1 MTILIKDCAAI
12 TMSTPLVRRGV
23 SIAIAEG
30 RITKISS
37 DSNLFVSERFDKVMD
52 GKNKLVLPG
61 FVNAHTH
68 LPMVLLRGYADDQ
81 NLQRWLAEEIWP
93 AEKKLTEEDVYWASL
108 VGIAEMLR
116 SGTTTFSDMY
126 FFMDAVAQAV
136 KESGMRALL
145 SYGIIA
151 PQPGAKADQELK
163 ITEDFLKRWHGQAN
177 GRIRVAAAPHA
188 PYTCC
193 DEVWRRAKSLAI
205 QYNTLIHTHLQ
216 ETRTEV
222 DSSLKAFG
230 RTPTERLEALGVFEA
245 PTLAAHGVHLR
256 DSDLEILKRQDVRL
270 AHCPTSNLKLGS
282 GIASVSK
289 WRQAQ
294 LKVGIGTDGAAS
306 NNNLDML
313 EETRLAAL
321 LAKTNDPT
329 ALPASEALEMAT
341 LGGARALDF
350 NDVGLLEEGRRADIA
365 LFDMQGVH
373 WVPGFNPVSDLV
385 YAAASADVE
394 TVIVNGQILMERR
407 EIKSFDEEKAKA
419 RVHQLRAKYQKE
431 NSKN

>member
-1 MTILIKDCAAI
+1 MTILIQDCTAI

-23 SIAIAEG
+23 SIAIAEDK
-30 RITKISS
+30 ITKISS
-37 DSNLFVSERFDKVMD
+37 DSNLFALERFDKVID
-52 GKNKLVLPG
+52 GRGKLALPG

-81 NLQRWLAEEIWP
+81 NLQRWLTEEIWP

-145 SYGIIA
+145 SYGVIA
-151 PQPGAKADQELK
+151 PQLGTKAEQELK
-163 ITEDFLKRWHGQAN
+163 ITEEFLKNWHGQAD
-177 GRIRVAAAPHA
+177 GRIRVAVAPHA

-193 DEVWRRAKSLAI
+193 DEVWRRATSLAI
-205 QYNTLIHTHLQ
+205 RYNTLIHTHLQ
-216 ETRTEV
+216 ETQAEV
-222 DSSLKAFG
+222 DESLNRFG
-230 RTPTERLEALGVFEA
+230 QTPTERLEALGVFEA
-245 PTLAAHGVHLR
+245 PTVAAHGVHLR
-256 DSDLEILKRQDVRL
+256 DSDLEILKRHDVRL

-282 GIASVSK
+282 GIAAVSK
-289 WRQAQ
+289 WRRAQ

-321 LAKTNDPT
+321 LAKVNDPT

-341 LGGARALDF
+341 LGGARALGWD
-350 NDVGLLEEGRRADIA
+350 DLGGLEEGRKADIV
-365 LFDMQGVH
+365 LLDMQGVQ

-385 YAAASADVE
+385 YAATSADVE

-407 EIKSFDEEKAKA
+407 EIKSFDEARAKTKV
-419 RVHQLRAKYQKE
+419 RQLRTKYQKQQ
-431 NSKN
+431 